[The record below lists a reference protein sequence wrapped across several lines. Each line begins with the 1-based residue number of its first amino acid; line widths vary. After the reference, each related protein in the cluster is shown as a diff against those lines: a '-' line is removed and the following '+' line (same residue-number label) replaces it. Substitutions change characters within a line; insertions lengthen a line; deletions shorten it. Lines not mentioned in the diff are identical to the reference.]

1 MTNLET
7 SRSDVALSG
16 LIDRYQCVR
25 ANTVAAIEA
34 LSDADATV
42 QSMPDA
48 SPAKWHLAHTS
59 WFFEE
64 FLLAP
69 HFGEAVRFDPAY
81 AYLFNSY
88 YDTVGARHQRDR
100 RGMLTRPSLD
110 EVLAYRAHVDRH
122 MLDLLVTDD
131 FDVKLVDLGFAH
143 EEQHQELLYTD
154 ILNLFAQNPLK
165 PALRS
170 RPTSSRTDKAADL
183 VWQAFAGGVVSI
195 GHQGKSFAFDCE
207 GPMHDALVPD
217 FRIANRAVTNA
228 EWIAFMADGGYH
240 DPRLW
245 LADGFAQRQ
254 EEDWQAPLYWER
266 RDNEW
271 WQMTLYGLQPVD
283 LEAPVSHIS
292 FYEADAYAS
301 WAGARLP
308 TEFEWEYTVRSISVL
323 PTRKPALIPQV
334 QSGEGLL
341 GFYDDVW
348 EWTASAYRPYPGF
361 QASADAVGEYN
372 GKFMS
377 GQMVLRGGSC
387 ATSPDHLRASYRNF
401 FHPGKRWQFSGLR
414 LAKDPD

>member
-1 MTNLET
+1 M
-7 SRSDVALSG
+7 G
-16 LIDRYQCVR
+16 LADRYQRIR
-25 ANTVAAIEA
+25 ANTVAAIKS
-34 LSDADATV
+34 LSDSDATV

-69 HFGEAVRFDPAY
+69 RFGDAIRFDPAY

-88 YDTVGARHQRDR
+88 YDAVGARHQRDR

-110 EVLAYRAHVDRH
+110 EVLAYRAHVDCH
-122 MLDLLVTDD
+122 MQDLLATDD
-131 FDVKLVDLGFAH
+131 FDASLVALGFAH

-154 ILNLFAQNPLK
+154 ILHLFAQNPLK
-165 PALRS
+165 PALCQDL
-170 RPTSSRTDKAADL
+170 PADDADKAAPL
-183 VWQAFAGGVVSI
+183 SWHSFAGGIVSI

-207 GPMHDALVPD
+207 GPRHDALVPD

-228 EWIAFMADGGYH
+228 EWIAFMADGGYR

-245 LADGFAQRQ
+245 LADGYALRQ

-271 WQMTLYGLQPVD
+271 WQMTLFGLQPVR
-283 LEAPVSHIS
+283 LEAPVTHIS
-292 FYEADAYAS
+292 FYEADAYAA
-301 WAGARLP
+301 WVGARLP
-308 TEFEWEYTVRSISVL
+308 TEFEWEYAAQTGSAPPSRA
-323 PTRKPALIPQV
+323 PALLPRI
-334 QSGEGLL
+334 QSGDGLL
-341 GFYDDVW
+341 GLFDDVW

-361 QASADAVGEYN
+361 TASADAVGEYN

-387 ATSPDHLRASYRNF
+387 VTSQDHQRASYRNF

-414 LAKDPD
+414 LAKDSD